1 MSYSTYRRI
10 WPNSFRSVPHTLLS
24 HVFHN
29 ARKKGAEKET
39 KSEVTQQSYRNES
52 KINIVKIKI
61 FIFLFTTR
69 S

>member
-10 WPNSFRSVPHTLLS
+10 LPNSFRPVPHTLLN

-29 ARKKGAEKET
+29 ATKKGAEKET

-61 FIFLFTTR
+61 FIFLFTIR